1 MKKILIWFG
10 VTGLAL
16 YIYERQKQSLSEL
29 SQSLTINPDNVS
41 LNTSNI
47 LSPKMILTFELNNP
61 TPTSFSI
68 TKIYATVMNNGQLL
82 ATINNNTT
90 VTVSPISISK
100 LPIQLNIDTASV
112 LQDIFNG
119 DLSNSVLISGY
130 AQSGLVQVPFTKTLT
145 IPSL

>member
-41 LNTSNI
+41 LDTSNF

-112 LQDIFNG
+112 LQDG